1 MSSGAED
8 DQTDQGHGDEG
19 HGDQDHADPHHAEQG
34 QGGRRRRKPSEA
46 GTRALL
52 DALAVGDQDEV
63 LKLREILAGLGRR
76 AFGMLLFICTL
87 PAFIPI
93 PIGGAVSGPLVVL
106 IGVQLLI
113 GLRKPWLPKFAAE
126 RGPHRHAIARFD
138 KLISPWLG
146 RLEHL
151 IKPRLTV
158 LLDHRAATMLTGLL
172 LVLLGLLLS
181 LPIPFTN
188 FAFGGLLLMF
198 ALALLERDGALMA
211 VSWVAGGIAIA
222 VFGVLSGNLAALA
235 AKWLDHIVF

>member
-1 MSSGAED
+1 MNNGAEGEQDGGDSGGD
-8 DQTDQGHGDEG
+8 DLGNH
-19 HGDQDHADPHHAEQG
+19 EQHTG
-34 QGGRRRRKPSEA
+34 SGRQSHRRRRRKPREA

-52 DALAVGDQDEV
+52 DALAVGDQDDL
-63 LKLREILAGLGRR
+63 LKLREILSGLGRR

-106 IGVQLLI
+106 IGAQLLI
-113 GLRKPWLPKFAAE
+113 GLRKPWLPKFLAE

-138 KLISPWLG
+138 KRISPWLG
-146 RLEHL
+146 KLEHL
-151 IKPRLTV
+151 IKPRMTT

-188 FAFGGLLLMF
+188 FVFGGLLLMF

-211 VSWVAGGIAIA
+211 VSWWPGHRDRGIRS
-222 VFGVLSGNLAALA
+222 VVG
-235 AKWLDHIVF
+235 